1 MTIIKRRKKPLFYRQ
16 GWDRYIRLGKTVKK
30 RRKWR
35 GAKGGDSKTRLK
47 ENGYAIRPTI
57 GWGSSHA
64 IRNKV
69 SGFTPVMV
77 ETMTDLAKVT
87 DKKTQG
93 VMIAHIGKKK
103 RMEITSKANEMGLTI
118 LNKYWSKKE

>member
-1 MTIIKRRKKPLFYRQ
+1 MSMKRNKPLFYRQ
-16 GWDRYIRLGKTVKK
+16 GWDRYLRLGKKVK
-30 RRKWR
+30 RLRKWR

-57 GWGSSHA
+57 GWGSAHA

-69 SGFTPVMV
+69 SGMTPIRIETLSDFT
-77 ETMTDLAKVT
+77 KVT

-93 VMIAHIGKKK
+93 IIIAHVGRKN
-103 RMEITSKANEMGLTI
+103 RTAITAKANEMGIKI
-118 LNKYWSKKE
+118 LNKYRAEKK

>member
-1 MTIIKRRKKPLFYRQ
+1 MIAKKRNKPLFYRQ
-16 GWDRYIRLGKTVKK
+16 GWDRYIRLGKTIKK
-30 RRKWR
+30 KRKWR

-57 GWGSSHA
+57 GWGSSRA

-69 SGFTPVMV
+69 SGFTPIMV
-77 ETMTDLAKVT
+77 ETMNDFAKIT

-93 VMIAHIGKKK
+93 VMIAHVGKKN
-103 RMEITSKANEMGLTI
+103 RMALTAKANELGLKI
-118 LNKYWSKKE
+118 LNKYKTTK